1 MNDRKLQDP
10 MEFFRNMLTNFQESG
25 NTILGQT
32 MRTEEFTRLL
42 QGAWQLSAFSEKA
55 VGAVM
60 EQCLAQMHLP
70 SRAEVA
76 ELGARLQR
84 IEDMLNQL
92 VSERFGARA
101 RRTGLPRTR
110 RPPPVAGAERPKPV
124 AKKARR
130 RARRAAR

>member
-1 MNDRKLQDP
+1 

-60 EQCLAQMHLP
+60 EQCLKIG
-70 SRAEVA
+70 RAHV
-76 ELGARLQR
+76 
-84 IEDMLNQL
+84 
-92 VSERFGARA
+92 
-101 RRTGLPRTR
+101 
-110 RPPPVAGAERPKPV
+110 
-124 AKKARR
+124 
-130 RARRAAR
+130 